1 MARAAEVTKSVTV
14 QYDRVLYLL
23 DDTLENRKLIDRQ
36 IEVWEYPDGRIELR
50 ADDRVLDC
58 RQYDRLAEIDQGAVV
73 EHKRLSHVLQ
83 VAQALQAQRDNSRIG
98 KAPSR
103 THRGDST
110 RTNRN
115 DPQAGKKKQREITQ
129 ADVEHVIVELAQR
142 RQTAKP
148 ADKPRRR
155 SAKAEEANVSAL
167 PVQAPTFDT
176 A

>member
-1 MARAAEVTKSVTV
+1 
-14 QYDRVLYLL
+14 
-23 DDTLENRKLIDRQ
+23 
-36 IEVWEYPDGRIELR
+36 EYPDGRIELR

-58 RQYDRLAEIDQGAVV
+58 RQYDRLSEIDQGAVV

-83 VAQALQAQRDNSRIG
+83 IAQALQAQRDNSRIG

-103 THRGDST
+103 THRGDAT

-115 DPQAGKKKQREITQ
+115 EAEPGKKKQRKITQ
-129 ADVEHVIVELAQR
+129 ADVEHVIVDLAQR

-148 ADKPRRR
+148 ADKPGRR
-155 SAKAEEANVSAL
+155 SAKTEEANASAL
-167 PVQAPTFDT
+167 PVQAPTFDS

>member
-1 MARAAEVTKSVTV
+1 MHGNTERRHASLLPASTPAGSPLSAWTAAFGDWARTGAAAW
-14 QYDRVLYLL
+14 LYLFKALLETFIALGVSMRL
-23 DDTLENRKLIDRQ
+23 DLPAPK
-36 IEVWEYPDGRIELR
+36 
-50 ADDRVLDC
+50 
-58 RQYDRLAEIDQGAVV
+58 
-73 EHKRLSHVLQ
+73 

-115 DPQAGKKKQREITQ
+115 EAEPGKKKQREITQ
-129 ADVEHVIVELAQR
+129 ADVEHVIVNLAQR
-142 RQTAKP
+142 RRTAKP
-148 ADKPRRR
+148 ANKPGRR
-155 SAKAEEANVSAL
+155 SAKAGETTVSAL

>member
-1 MARAAEVTKSVTV
+1 MST
-14 QYDRVLYLL
+14 
-23 DDTLENRKLIDRQ
+23 NRKLIDRV

-50 ADDRVLDC
+50 ADGRVLPY
-58 RQYDRLAEIDQGAVV
+58 RQYDRLAEIDQGAIV

-83 VAQALQAQRDNSRIG
+83 VAQAIQAQRDNSRIG

-115 DPQAGKKKQREITQ
+115 EPQPGKKKQREFTQ
-129 ADVEHVIVELAQR
+129 ADVEQVIVDLAQR
-142 RQTAKP
+142 RQTQRQPNKP
-148 ADKPRRR
+148 GRR
-155 SAKAEEANVSAL
+155 SAKDSGSDVSAL
-167 PVQAPTFDT
+167 PVQTSAFDT